1 MRIILVRK
9 PSRSNITAL
18 AIGAFAFTVLLTIS
32 VSSAEELGNKAVTSI
47 SDPAYRELTQRV
59 TANAANFFVYQD
71 EDSGFNHGFPS
82 GFFGTPGIVS
92 IDTGCVDDP
101 ADMMTGCFPLTD
113 MTHLDRTH
121 GTVLRVSF
129 GAQTGSSYAGLNI
142 EEPQDWGQ
150 YMDGVGYDLRP
161 AAQVMFDVR
170 SPTGISLQF
179 GVGGCETNFIFIPQS
194 LTYRPMT
201 IPLNSL
207 LNGGHCP
214 PDLSDVHILFTI
226 VTNAANAPNGGT
238 VLLDNIRFTPVP
250 NRQTTDPKALSLP
263 LSTQTFGVVSQQS
276 PPFPPDQVNRNTSSI
291 YEAALTLW
299 ALLNRGQASDL
310 TNAQEVANALDY
322 ALHHENHGDP
332 LPLAP
337 DGSAGLHNAYES
349 GDIALMNDQRPP
361 AGGKAGDVRLAG
373 FTATYCHSGFCLVSD
388 GATGGNNAFAIL
400 ALAAAYAKFGN
411 VSYLNDAR
419 EIGNWIAGNLTDNT
433 GTGYGGYY
441 LGYPDMGAQKTLIL
455 SKSTENAADIFAA
468 FTILA
473 GIELQLGN
481 NGEANQWTTRA
492 NVAGDSVMQMFDSA
506 NGRFNA
512 GTVPVGTPPGPGV
525 CPNGPQKGNDV
536 INTCDFLD
544 SNTFPTLALAA
555 VQRYRGQINWQF
567 PIEYVWRV
575 FPQSLIADGLQ
586 FQGFDIVP
594 PPPAGIAWEFTGQ
607 PVETCAY
614 VDSLFGSSTCGSSG
628 QFYLGQIG
636 QAQTSAPFGDGLG
649 LVASTLPNGDQLL
662 PVDQCLDTP
671 FQCVPERVGLAATG
685 WAIFAEQQINP
696 LASPVVVM
704 SPSSLDFGPQGVH
717 RPITPLTTILTN
729 AGNGPLSVTS
739 IAVTGADSGDFTQT
753 NNCPVSPN
761 TLGPGN
767 SCTITVIFMPTETGV
782 RTAGITLTDNAP
794 DSPQTVSLTGI
805 GVGGKPSFE

>member
-18 AIGAFAFTVLLTIS
+18 AIGAFAFTVVLTIS

-129 GAQTGSSYAGLNI
+129 GAQTGSRYAGLNI

-276 PPFPPDQVNRNTSSI
+276 PPFPP
-291 YEAALTLW
+291 
-299 ALLNRGQASDL
+299 
-310 TNAQEVANALDY
+310 
-322 ALHHENHGDP
+322 
-332 LPLAP
+332 
-337 DGSAGLHNAYES
+337 
-349 GDIALMNDQRPP
+349 
-361 AGGKAGDVRLAG
+361 
-373 FTATYCHSGFCLVSD
+373 
-388 GATGGNNAFAIL
+388 
-400 ALAAAYAKFGN
+400 
-411 VSYLNDAR
+411 
-419 EIGNWIAGNLTDNT
+419 
-433 GTGYGGYY
+433 
-441 LGYPDMGAQKTLIL
+441 
-455 SKSTENAADIFAA
+455 
-468 FTILA
+468 
-473 GIELQLGN
+473 
-481 NGEANQWTTRA
+481 
-492 NVAGDSVMQMFDSA
+492 
-506 NGRFNA
+506 
-512 GTVPVGTPPGPGV
+512 
-525 CPNGPQKGNDV
+525 
-536 INTCDFLD
+536 
-544 SNTFPTLALAA
+544 
-555 VQRYRGQINWQF
+555 
-567 PIEYVWRV
+567 
-575 FPQSLIADGLQ
+575 
-586 FQGFDIVP
+586 
-594 PPPAGIAWEFTGQ
+594 
-607 PVETCAY
+607 
-614 VDSLFGSSTCGSSG
+614 
-628 QFYLGQIG
+628 
-636 QAQTSAPFGDGLG
+636 
-649 LVASTLPNGDQLL
+649 
-662 PVDQCLDTP
+662 
-671 FQCVPERVGLAATG
+671 
-685 WAIFAEQQINP
+685 
-696 LASPVVVM
+696 
-704 SPSSLDFGPQGVH
+704 
-717 RPITPLTTILTN
+717 
-729 AGNGPLSVTS
+729 
-739 IAVTGADSGDFTQT
+739 
-753 NNCPVSPN
+753 
-761 TLGPGN
+761 
-767 SCTITVIFMPTETGV
+767 
-782 RTAGITLTDNAP
+782 
-794 DSPQTVSLTGI
+794 
-805 GVGGKPSFE
+805 